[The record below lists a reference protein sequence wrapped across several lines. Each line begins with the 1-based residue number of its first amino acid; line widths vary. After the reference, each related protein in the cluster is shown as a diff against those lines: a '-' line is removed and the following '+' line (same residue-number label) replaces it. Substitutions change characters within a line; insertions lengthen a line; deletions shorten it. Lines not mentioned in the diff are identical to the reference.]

1 MRLEITKKTDL
12 VLRAMCSLAAHEGR
26 MTASAVA
33 GDINASR
40 QIVPKLMEPMVKA
53 GWVDSTP
60 GPSGGYVLGVDLEDI
75 SLLDLIEAVEG
86 PTDNRRCVLRGTECP
101 AIEPCAIHDAWVP
114 ARDALL
120 DKLRATSIADISESP
135 AMCGPAVGNRARKA
149 S

>member
-12 VLRAMCSLAAHEGR
+12 VLRAMCSLAAHDR
-26 MTASAVA
+26 RRTASAVA
-33 GDINASR
+33 GDINASH

-60 GPSGGYVLGVDLEDI
+60 GPSGGYVLEVDLEDI

-86 PTDNRRCVLRGTECP
+86 PTDNRMCVLRDTECP

-120 DKLRATSIADISESP
+120 DRLRATSIADIQESP
-135 AMCGPAVGNRARKA
+135 AMCGPAVASRTRKA